1 MNQPTKTIEIS
12 ALDYGD
18 LEGGLVRMMDRFKEE
33 GTLTGDFED
42 DQALRADPDAALL
55 GLLYDQRV
63 RAEFAF
69 TGPLRLKDRLG
80 HLDMAK
86 VAAMDEGDFKE
97 VFAQSPAVHRFVNKM
112 ADTTQ
117 EVAQILTD
125 EYDGDAANLWN
136 DGADLS
142 QIEKRVRALPGFGP
156 QKASKV
162 RYVLHY
168 FGHRDFSDENNA

>member
-1 MNQPTKTIEIS
+1 MNQQPDTIKIS

-42 DQALRADPDAALL
+42 DQALRADPNATLL

-63 RAEFAF
+63 RVEFAF
-69 TGPLRLKDRLG
+69 TGPLRLKKRLG
-80 HLDMAK
+80 HLDMGK
-86 VAAMDEGDFKE
+86 VAAMDEGDFKAL
-97 VFAQSPAVHRFVNKM
+97 FAQSPAVHRFVNKM

-117 EVAQILTD
+117 EVAQILAD

-136 DGADLS
+136 DDADLS
-142 QIEKRVRALPGFGP
+142 QIEKRVRKLPGFGP

-168 FGHRDFSDENNA
+168 FGHRDFSEDA